1 MKKVIILLILIILT
15 AIVFARRWQEY
26 EYKLRDVFKQ
36 VSAPIERI
44 VEKYRPSLKKG
55 PAKKKASG
63 SVRQH
68 TTRPGK
74 RLGIKVYGGQKIKN
88 GGIIIRQ
95 RGSGFHPG
103 DGVKMGR
110 DFTLYAIKD
119 GQVSFKK
126 KWGKQMVCVV

>member
-63 SVRQH
+63 NG
-68 TTRPGK
+68 PCK
-74 RLGIKVYGGQKIKN
+74 RN
-88 GGIIIRQ
+88 N
-95 RGSGFHPG
+95 
-103 DGVKMGR
+103 
-110 DFTLYAIKD
+110 
-119 GQVSFKK
+119 
-126 KWGKQMVCVV
+126 